1 MRNKLRQN
9 IWRILLFLVFVFLL
23 AVVRAFENQLFYDP
37 FLDYFKSD
45 FNSLPLP
52 EYDEIKLFF
61 GLLFRYGLNT
71 VLSLGIL
78 YVLFKDIEI
87 IEFASILYGLSFLIL
102 IIAFFSII
110 YFYGEQNNLMLF
122 YVRRFLIQ
130 PIFVIV
136 FIPAFYYQKQNK

>member
-23 AVVRAFENQLFYDP
+23 ALVRAFEEQLFYDP
-37 FLDYFKSD
+37 FLAYFKKD

-52 EYDEIKLFF
+52 KFDAVKLFF
-61 GLLFRYGLNT
+61 GLLFRYALNT
-71 VLSLGIL
+71 VFSLGIL
-78 YVLFKDIEI
+78 YILFKDVDI
-87 IEFASILYGLSFLIL
+87 IWFASALYGFFFLVL
-102 IIAFFSII
+102 ISLFFLII
-110 YFYGEQNNLMLF
+110 YFYEEHNNLMLF

-136 FIPAFYYQKQNK
+136 FVPAFYYQKQNK

>member
-23 AVVRAFENQLFYDP
+23 ALVRAFEDELFYDP
-37 FLDYFKSD
+37 FLAYFKKD

-52 EYDEIKLFF
+52 KYDAVKLFF

-71 VLSLGIL
+71 VFSLGIL
-78 YVLFKDIEI
+78 YILFKDVDI
-87 IEFASILYGLSFLIL
+87 IRFTSVLYGFFFLVL
-102 IIAFFSII
+102 ISLFFLII
-110 YFYGEQNNLMLF
+110 YFYEEHNNLMLF

-136 FIPAFYYQKQNK
+136 FVPAFYYQKQNK

>member
-9 IWRILLFLVFVFLL
+9 IWRILFFLVFVFLL
-23 AVVRAFENQLFYDP
+23 ALVRAFEDELFYDP
-37 FLDYFKSD
+37 FLAYFKKD

-52 EYDEIKLFF
+52 KYDAMKLFF

-71 VLSLGIL
+71 VFSLGIL
-78 YVLFKDIEI
+78 YILFKDVDI
-87 IEFASILYGLSFLIL
+87 IRFTSVLYGFFFLVL
-102 IIAFFSII
+102 ISLFFLII
-110 YFYGEQNNLMLF
+110 YFYEEHNNLMLF

-136 FIPAFYYQKQNK
+136 FVPAFYYQKQNK